1 MSIVNQQLIGGGNFR
16 EFRGDVTKDPF
27 PRPSAEDTA
36 AVGFSGYKYA
46 KDAEQNSVFG
56 NSGAAFRGP
65 RWQYFKDAEKG
76 PQYGGMSGS
85 RPVKISNTLLGQ
97 LAQFIDPTRDSSYE
111 SGWGTDQAASQIAHT
126 IMSSGQMRSLKN
138 TTSTATAARGRP
150 IYHSSGG
157 AFTGYDRKNTYGI
170 SSWTTRAVAAV
181 EGKEATENMMAS
193 MYSAGNKTVMND
205 DAVEAVEGVDASNA
219 EIFRPTND
227 IGTGLRRLP
236 VAPTA

>member
-46 KDAEQNSVFG
+46 KDSEQNSVFG
-56 NSGAAFRGP
+56 NSGATRRGP
-65 RWQYFKDAEKG
+65 RWALAQDAERG

-97 LAQFIDPTRDSSYE
+97 LAQFIDPTRSSSYE

-126 IMSSGQMRSLKN
+126 IMSSGQMRSLRN
-138 TTSTATAARGRP
+138 TNSTATATRGRP
-150 IYHSSGG
+150 IYHASGG
-157 AFTGYDRKNTYGI
+157 AFTGYDNKNEYGI
-170 SSWTTRAVAAV
+170 SSWTTEAVEGV
-181 EGKEATENMMAS
+181 EGKEATQDYYTSRMTQA
-193 MYSAGNKTVMND
+193 TVMND
-205 DAVEAVEGVDASNA
+205 DAVEATEGVEASNA
-219 EIFRPTND
+219 EIFAATND
-227 IGTGLRRLP
+227 INTGLRSLP